1 MDRTAYSAT
10 VALAFLLTGCGGAS
24 KAVVDNP
31 SGLTLQAA
39 LVDTVTSIY
48 AARRQ
53 SLVLKE
59 ANGGVPLGLNVCSAQ
74 AVFNVSATG
83 NDTRSVNGTLST
95 PQNLYVSASVSG
107 SSSSTSTASRGNQVT
122 VLFTSP
128 ACNPPDTLGTKSPDM
143 VVLLEREIEAA
154 RYGAPDP
161 IHRGP
166 NAGPAGRTS
175 RSPAQAQSPGKPG
188 GTSPTNGGDGKPSP
202 ASMGSLNFPAPDNGG
217 STVILR
223 TNGGL
228 TLPLNEQ

>member
-1 MDRTAYSAT
+1 MDRTAVSAT

-31 SGLTLQAA
+31 SGLTLRAA

-48 AARRQ
+48 DARRQ
-53 SLVLKE
+53 SQVLRQ

-74 AVFNVSATG
+74 AVFNVSASGT
-83 NDTRSVNGTLST
+83 DTRSATGTLST
-95 PQNLYVSASVSG
+95 PENLYVSASVSG
-107 SSSSTSTASRGNQVT
+107 SSSSTSTASRGNQIT

-161 IHRGP
+161 VYRGP
-166 NAGPAGRTS
+166 MPGQRS
-175 RSPAQAQSPGKPG
+175 RHQAAQTRVKTPGTIPLV
-188 GTSPTNGGDGKPSP
+188 GGDGNPLST
-202 ASMGSLNFPAPDNGG
+202 SLGSLSYPAPDYGS

-223 TNGGL
+223 RQEATP
-228 TLPLNEQ
+228 PLHIDVQ